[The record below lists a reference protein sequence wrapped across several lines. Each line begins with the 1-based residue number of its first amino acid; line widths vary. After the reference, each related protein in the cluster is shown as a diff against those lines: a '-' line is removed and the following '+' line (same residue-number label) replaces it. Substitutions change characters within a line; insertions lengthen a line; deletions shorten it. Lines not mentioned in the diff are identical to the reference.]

1 MPREI
6 VTGNHAAGL
15 ALSMAGEAN
24 RTALG
29 TAAGIYPITPQT
41 EIVERVAA
49 FPFTKGRIVPV
60 ESEHSAMA
68 VTMGA
73 SLAGARAF
81 TASSS
86 NGLAYMVE
94 NIMVTGFYRLPVVM
108 VAVNRTLGP
117 PWNIWADQ
125 GDTLMLRDFPWIQLY
140 AQDNQ
145 QVADLTLLAFRLAE
159 DPRILL
165 PVLVSMDA
173 FIVSH
178 TQMETELPTQAQV
191 DAYLPPLDLPH
202 RMRTDAPTTLGGLV
216 WPAATVSLRK
226 EIHEAFQRVPTV
238 FQECRAAF
246 RDVFGREV
254 ADAVETYRTRDAE
267 TVLVA
272 SATVATTAREVI
284 RARRAVGER
293 VGLVTMRMFRPF
305 PADALVEAC
314 AGATR
319 VGVLDRDYAAGMGG
333 VWAQDVRAALQ
344 GRRDDLLVQ
353 GYLTGIGGGD
363 VTVERVEEVLADLG
377 QRELPGDPVW
387 IGLDDAAPVPATVP
401 APARPPLAPSDSPDS
416 STPDLRRPPS
426 PEPAEVRS

>member
-1 MPREI
+1 MPRAI
-6 VTGNHAAGL
+6 ITGNHAAGL

-24 RTALG
+24 RNALG

-73 SLAGARAF
+73 SLAGARSF

-94 NIMVTGFYRLPVVM
+94 NIIVTGLYRLPIVM

-145 QVADLTLLAFRLAE
+145 QVADLTLLAFRMAE
-159 DPRILL
+159 DHRILL

-178 TQMETELPTQAQV
+178 TQMETELPTQEQV
-191 DAYLPPLDLPH
+191 DAYLPDLDLPH
-202 RMRTDAPTTLGGLV
+202 RMDTADPKTLGGLV

-238 FQECRAAF
+238 FQECREAF
-246 RDVFGREV
+246 RDVFGRDPV
-254 ADAVETYRTRDAE
+254 GAVDSFQTRDAE
-267 TVLVA
+267 TILVA
-272 SATVATTAREVI
+272 SATIATTAREVVK
-284 RARRAVGER
+284 ARRARGEK
-293 VGLVTMRMFRPF
+293 VGLVTVRMYRPF
-305 PADALVEAC
+305 PGDEIVAAC
-314 AGATR
+314 GSAKR
-319 VGVLDRDYAAGMGG
+319 LGVLDRDYAAGVGG
-333 VWAQDVRAALQ
+333 IWAQDIRSTFQ
-344 GRRDDLLVQ
+344 GRRDDLLIQ

-363 VTVERVEEVLADLG
+363 VTVERVGEVLDDLN

-387 IGLDDAAPVPATVP
+387 IGLEESAPLPAAPPPRAPIVTP
-401 APARPPLAPSDSPDS
+401 APALE
-416 STPDLRRPPS
+416 TT
-426 PEPAEVRS
+426 EVV

>member
-24 RTALG
+24 RAGLG

-145 QVADLTLLAFRLAE
+145 QVVDLTLLAFRLAE

-178 TQMETELPTQAQV
+178 TQMETELPIQAQV
-191 DAYLPPLDLPH
+191 DAYLPLLELPH
-202 RMRTDAPTTLGGLV
+202 RMRTEAPTTLGGLV

-238 FQECRAAF
+238 FQECRTAF
-246 RDVFGREV
+246 LEVFGRDP
-254 ADAVETYRTRDAE
+254 ADAVETLHTEDAE

-272 SATVATTAREVI
+272 SATIATTAREVV
-284 RARRAVGER
+284 RARRAAGER
-293 VGLVTMRMFRPF
+293 VGLVTLRMFRPF

-314 AGATR
+314 ASATR
-319 VGVLDRDYAAGMGG
+319 VGVMDRDYAAAIGG

-344 GRRDDLLVQ
+344 GRRDDLLIQ

-363 VTVERVEEVLADLG
+363 VTVERVQEVLTDLT

-387 IGLDDAAPVPATVP
+387 IGLDEGAAVPATVP
-401 APARPPLAPSDSPDS
+401 PTPQPPVIPTDFGASPTS
-416 STPDLRRPPS
+416 GRRHPPS